1 VQVRVLRPGSP
12 LRLTLIRKAV
22 NQQAEHGLAVA
33 LTLAL
38 ADDPDEADDYGVK
51 LFQQDP
57 YDRSQQERC

>member
-1 VQVRVLRPGSP
+1 
-12 LRLTLIRKAV
+12 V
-22 NQQAEHGLAVA
+22 NQQTEHGLVVA